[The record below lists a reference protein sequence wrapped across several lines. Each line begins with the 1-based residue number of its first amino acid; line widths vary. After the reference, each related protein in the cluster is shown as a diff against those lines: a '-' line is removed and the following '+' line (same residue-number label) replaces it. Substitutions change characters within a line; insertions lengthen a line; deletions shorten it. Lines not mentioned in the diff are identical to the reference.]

1 MNKTN
6 AIKSTPASGRRPLT
20 LLADSRPAARDA
32 ALRRARDARRA
43 LAPRA
48 ERFAHLKRTYD

>member
-1 MNKTN
+1 MNKPN
-6 AIKSTPASGRRPLT
+6 ANPSTPASGRRRLNS
-20 LLADSRPAARDA
+20 LADSRPAARDA
-32 ALRRARDARRA
+32 ALRRVRDARRG